1 MDIKEKQM
9 KKLLLATVIGGLST
23 AAAADYRAEL
33 TANYRSIESTLD
45 NTYSRDT
52 YDETAYQF
60 AGAFFFDSVSTD
72 SVPVDEASFLSKNSS
87 VSAYNQV
94 KHEEYKRQET
104 YNGFDYGYEGRYHYR
119 QTGIG
124 YRGVFGKGIFNV
136 DLVQGYSNGD
146 SGARMISIGGGAYL
160 TDSSALTGRI
170 IKFTN
175 SGDNDAGLGINY
187 RHVFNAKG
195 DTSYLLDADFFAIDD
210 YTLATLEGAVFFTP
224 SSKLFVNYI
233 RAATSDDDFDANI
246 DELGIGYQHF
256 FMNRIGLTARYANGD
271 YNSLIDEKESYLD
284 FELQINI

>member
-210 YTLATLEGAVFFTP
+210 YTHATLEGAVFFTP

-233 RAATSDDDFDANI
+233 RAAISDHNFDANS